1 MSQYFTKLNY
11 TLANEDTKLEY
22 DLLPYQ
28 SPHALSVCGSG
39 SRVLPLLAKSPKK
52 LSLID
57 SSPTQLALTE
67 LRIELV
73 KDHSYQEF
81 LSFLGY
87 PSKLE
92 EDPKRRM
99 EIFSCLPI
107 SKEHKKIL
115 KVIFQH
121 NQWGPIIYEGKYERT
136 LITISKLLHKLVGN
150 SLRRHHKIDSKEE
163 LIKIYQESFPKK
175 RFKIFLKLISNQNLL
190 NALLYKGNHPKK
202 NINLSYSEYYQQLFN
217 NLFSK
222 ITWIDSYF
230 LYFLVFGKLDQK
242 TLFPLE
248 AQESVFAKMKTG
260 AQTADINYYQ
270 GFFPDVMDEIPKD
283 IHFISFSD
291 IPSYFSHSLGKQYL
305 QILRPYMAKN
315 GLICIRYFLHKSL
328 HLKTEHYVNL
338 NDLYQEKI
346 ATERTQ
352 IYDIDIFKFI
362 D

>member
-11 TLANEDTKLEY
+11 TLANEDTKFEY
-22 DLLPYQ
+22 DILPYQ
-28 SPHALSVCGSG
+28 SDHVLSVCGSG
-39 SRVLPLLAKSPKK
+39 SRVLPLLAKSPKM

-73 KDHSYQEF
+73 KNHSYQEF
-81 LSFLGY
+81 LNFLGY
-87 PSKLE
+87 PSQLE

-99 EIFSCLPI
+99 EMFSCLSL
-107 SKEHKKIL
+107 SKESKSIL
-115 KVIFQH
+115 KDIFQH
-121 NQWGPIIYEGKYERT
+121 NQWGPIIYEGKYEKT

-150 SLRRHHKIDSKEE
+150 SLRKNQQIEAKEE
-163 LIKIYQESFPKK
+163 LIKVYQENFPKK

-202 NINLSYSEYYQQLFN
+202 NISLTYSEYYQQLFN

-222 ITWIDSYF
+222 ITWLDSYF

-242 TLFPLE
+242 TLYPLE
-248 AQESVFAKMKTG
+248 AQESIFAEMKVG
-260 AQTADINYYQ
+260 AGKADISYYQ
-270 GFFPDVMDEIPKD
+270 GFFPDVMDQIPKN
-283 IHFISFSD
+283 INFISLSD

-305 QILRPYMAKN
+305 QILRPFMAKN

-346 ATERTQ
+346 ATECTQ